1 LQLGEVI
8 RLPRRECIWLSTDA
22 DAAAEVLLISAY
34 FERSGFRLL
43 DRVASLIF
51 RWVALAAPTL
61 NANTWQCR

>member
-1 LQLGEVI
+1 MTLQLGEVI

-51 RWVALAAPTL
+51 RWVAPSPRQL
-61 NANTWQCR
+61 